1 MLSVQLEPSL
11 STSTVEPAPRQV
23 RSGMSLRVGS
33 KSGTLETQ
41 LRVPQDGPGCHAP
54 AGSVVRPKPPGPAR
68 GRGSLQV
75 GAERAPRF
83 GLGIR
88 VG

>member
-1 MLSVQLEPSL
+1 MPG
-11 STSTVEPAPRQV
+11 QV
-23 RSGMSLRVGS
+23 RYVTQSRL

-41 LRVPQDGPGCHAP
+41 LRVPQDGPGCYAP

-75 GAERAPRF
+75 GAERAPHF